1 MSRTSIVK
9 ALRTQAIAGT
19 VVTVEIEG
27 DVEVAR
33 VAVVAAGVVVDVA
46 AAGVDGM
53 AAAAAMVDMAA
64 TAEGGTNFPRRCM
77 R

>member
-19 VVTVEIEG
+19 VVTVEIEV

-33 VAVVAAGVVVDVA
+33 VAVVAAGVVADVA

-53 AAAAAMVDMAA
+53 AAAMVDMAA